1 MAFFKHSSRNSLVAI
16 ALLFSLSPL
25 FSIPTY
31 AETPRN
37 IVFPVIGPA
46 SYSNGFNSPR
56 ANGPHHA
63 TDIFG
68 VKGQPLV
75 AAVDGTI
82 SYVTYPQASW
92 GYAVFIKDNEGF
104 EYRYIHMN
112 NDTPG
117 TDDGNG
123 GPMFAFAPDIQKGNR
138 VVRGQHIG
146 YLGDSG
152 NAETTPPHLHFEIG
166 RPDDSP
172 VDPFYSLNAAQ
183 RISQAVAPPAL
194 EDEILPY
201 GQNAV
206 IGIKITYGNFDADPE
221 LEFATSAGAGGGP
234 HVKVYDHDEKFTG
247 LEFMAYDPRF
257 SGGIDVASGDV
268 DGDGIDEIIT
278 GAGAGGGPHVR
289 AFKSS
294 GTIVADFMAYDPGF
308 TGGVNVASG
317 DVDGDGI
324 DEIITGAGAGGGP
337 DVSVFRGLTG
347 QRIISFYAY
356 DSKFTGGFRVSS
368 SNMSGS
374 SEAEIATVPSRPPG
388 GPNSR
393 IFNSDGTVIKNGSFM
408 EPWWE
413 GYPDIAIHSGKDKIS
428 SGINRRATV
437 RKAFP

>member
-1 MAFFKHSSRNSLVAI
+1 MHFFKNSPRNTLLSAVLLI
-16 ALLFSLSPL
+16 ALLPILSLRV
-25 FSIPTY
+25 Y
-31 AETPRN
+31 AEVPRN
-37 IVFPVIGPA
+37 IIFPIIGPA
-46 SYSNGFNSPR
+46 SYTNGFNSPR

-92 GYAVFIKDNEGF
+92 GYAVFIKDSDGY

-152 NAETTPPHLHFEIG
+152 NAENTPPHLHFEIG

-172 VDPFYSLNAAQ
+172 MDPFYSLNAAQ
-183 RISQAVAPPAL
+183 RISQAIAPPPL
-194 EDEILPY
+194 QNEILPY

-206 IGIKITYGNFDADPE
+206 IGIRIAYGNFDADPE
-221 LEFATSAGAGGGP
+221 LEFATGAGAGGGP
-234 HVKVYDHDEKFTG
+234 HIKLYDHTEEFTG
-247 LEFMAYDPRF
+247 IEFMAYDPRF
-257 SGGIDVASGDV
+257 YGGIDVAAGDI
-268 DGDGIDEIIT
+268 DGDGVDEIL
-278 GAGAGGGPHVR
+278 
-289 AFKSS
+289 
-294 GTIVADFMAYDPGF
+294 
-308 TGGVNVASG
+308 
-317 DVDGDGI
+317 
-324 DEIITGAGAGGGP
+324 TGAGAGGGP
-337 DVSVFRGLTG
+337 DVSVFKGLTG
-347 QRIISFYAY
+347 EKLRSFYAY
-356 DSKFTGGFRVSS
+356 DAMFSGGVRISS

-374 SEAEIATVPSRPPG
+374 SEAEIVTVPSRPPG

-393 IFNSDGTVIKNGSFM
+393 MFNSSGVAVKNGSFM

-413 GYPDIAIHSGKDKIS
+413 GYPDIAIGSGEAEIS